1 MTISNN
7 NKKIDGKI
15 SAFLFSSTLIVH
27 FFLIVYVSNSNAII
41 FFVKLQEIISKNYYD
56 VGFEWRG
63 IGAYVVTVALVS
75 SFTVNGVRR
84 ALEGGVLGWP
94 RYNAHDENSCIR
106 ALTLLIGYGVMM
118 YFSVGFFGEKYSSK
132 QIDLNNILLI
142 SISTYIVGML
152 IDILDDLIS
161 GIYCTYFRG
170 KL

>member
-1 MTISNN
+1 MTISNK
-7 NKKIDGKI
+7 NKKRDGKI

-27 FFLIVYVSNSNAII
+27 ICLIVYASNSNAITS
-41 FFVKLQEIISKNYYD
+41 FLKLQEIISKNYYD

-75 SFTVNGVRR
+75 SFTFNGVRR
-84 ALEGGVLGWP
+84 VLEGVILGWP
-94 RYNAHDENSCIR
+94 RYNEHDENSCIR

-132 QIDLNNILLI
+132 YIGVSNILLI

-152 IDILDDLIS
+152 IDILDDFIS
-161 GIYCTYFRG
+161 GVYCTYFRG